1 MHQSSSAVGRRGG
14 VWIIPE
20 ELQRISTHPRSNI
33 CEGLLRG
40 PRSNICE
47 GLLRGCFLE
56 LQIEHH
62 EQLQGLSMRSGAR
75 APRGRLI
82 SGGTLPILVF
92 PFHYSHKCSP
102 DFHSDFMAPTMMFY
116 TMQANAIIS
125 FNTRKLYISHNH
137 KMGRFGVSLKAG

>member
-1 MHQSSSAVGRRGG
+1 M
-14 VWIIPE
+14 PE
-20 ELQRISTHPRSNI
+20 ELQRISTH
-33 CEGLLRG
+33 

-62 EQLQGLSMRSGAR
+62 EQLQGLSMRSVAR

-82 SGGTLPILVF
+82 SGGTFDLMGTLPILVF

-102 DFHSDFMAPTMMFY
+102 GFHSDFMAPTMMFY